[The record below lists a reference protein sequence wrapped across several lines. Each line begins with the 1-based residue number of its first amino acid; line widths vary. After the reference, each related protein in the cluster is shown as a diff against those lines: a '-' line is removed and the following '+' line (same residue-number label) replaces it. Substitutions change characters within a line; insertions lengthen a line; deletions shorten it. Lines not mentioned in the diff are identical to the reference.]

1 MMKVLLFA
9 ELEEKAGQREIEYD
23 FEEITV
29 KELRDRLQI
38 DFPQLEG
45 MDRAM
50 AALNEEYAEDD
61 TPVHKDDLL
70 AFIPPVSGG

>member
-1 MMKVLLFA
+1 MIKVLLFA

-23 FEEITV
+23 MEEVSV
-29 KELRDRLQI
+29 KELRNKVQE
-38 DFPQLEG
+38 DFPNITG
-45 MDRAM
+45 MERAM
-50 AALNEEYAEDD
+50 AALNEEYAGED